1 MIRAF
6 FLHNKDVLSK
16 VISNITK
23 MADKM
28 VRYVSIEIVPLG
40 DCAISITFGNKIDD
54 SIHLQIQQFL
64 HIFKLRRVKGVL
76 EYAPSYR
83 SVAIFYDPVIITY
96 SQLVKEVYSNYH
108 SALNTAQIQSIVF
121 RIPVYYGRET
131 GPDLEFVADYNNINE
146 QEVINLHA
154 NKEYLIHMIGF
165 VPGFP
170 YLGGLS
176 KKLVTPRLKKPR
188 PKIAAGSVGIGGS
201 QTGIYPA
208 EVPSG
213 WRIIGITPISLF
225 DLEKEIPSLLCAGN
239 YVSFQPI
246 EYDEFLT
253 IKALAAD
260 KKYDI
265 KTYKRER

>member
-1 MIRAF
+1 M
-6 FLHNKDVLSK
+6 DVLNK
-16 VISNITK
+16 VISNK
-23 MADKM
+23 NKLADKM
-28 VRYVSIEIVPLG
+28 VRNMNVEIAPLG
-40 DCAISITFGNKIDD
+40 DCAISITFGNKIDEG
-54 SIHLQIQQFL
+54 IHQQIHQFL
-64 HIFKLRRVKGVL
+64 HIFRLKRVKGVI
-76 EYAPSYR
+76 EYAPSYT
-83 SVAIFYDPVIITY
+83 SIAIFYNPAIVTY
-96 SQLVKEVYSNYH
+96 SQLVNEVYSSYH
-108 SALNTAQIQSIVF
+108 SALRTTEIQSIVY
-121 RIPVYYGRET
+121 RIPVYYGGKT
-131 GPDLEFVADYNNINE
+131 GPDLRFVAEYHNINE

-176 KKLVTPRLKKPR
+176 KKIATPRLEKPR

-201 QTGIYPA
+201 QTGIYPS

-213 WRIIGITPISLF
+213 WRIIGITPLSLF
-225 DLEKEIPSLLCAGN
+225 DLENENPSLLSAGN

-246 EYDEFLT
+246 EYEEFLT
-253 IKALAAD
+253 IQAQVAD